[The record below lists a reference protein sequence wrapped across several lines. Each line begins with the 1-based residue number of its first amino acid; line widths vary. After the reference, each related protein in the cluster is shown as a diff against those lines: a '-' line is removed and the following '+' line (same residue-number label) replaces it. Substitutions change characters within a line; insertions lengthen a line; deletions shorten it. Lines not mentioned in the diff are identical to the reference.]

1 MQCPTYELTLSTIVF
16 LGIQMKIGAKL
27 DMKLN
32 HLCLQ
37 HVFFFLYYVACMT
50 IGLFIQGMMFQ
61 TLAIMIIQY
70 VINIM

>member
-1 MQCPTYELTLSTIVF
+1 
-16 LGIQMKIGAKL
+16 MKIGAKL